1 MTGCYYLGVDGGGT
15 KTSFVLINEQR
26 DVVAEHKGGSSYH
39 LQTGLIGLRNVLAEG
54 IDALKATAGIDGQAI
69 EYAFFGLPAF
79 GEDIAFDPRISALP
93 RQLLGHD
100 RYTCGNDMVCGWA
113 GSLGCSDGIN
123 IVAGTGSIGYG
134 ERRGVSARGGGWGEV
149 FSDEGSAYWIAVQA
163 LNLFTKMSDGRAT
176 KGPLYTI
183 IKSHFDLQ
191 DDLHICGKVMSYG
204 VTTRDEIAQLA
215 ILVRQAAEQGDQR
228 AIALFNQ
235 AARELYE
242 IVDSIRRTLQFD
254 TDEIVPVSYSG
265 GVFKAGDLIMTP
277 FEKLL
282 VDKRH
287 NYQLVQ
293 PKFSPCVGAALYA
306 ANLSMTGASRHLAQP
321 SA

>member
-1 MTGCYYLGVDGGGT
+1 M
-15 KTSFVLINEQR
+15 
-26 DVVAEHKGGSSYH
+26 
-39 LQTGLIGLRNVLAEG
+39 IGLRNVLAEG
-54 IDALKATAGIDGQAI
+54 IEKLKAEAGIDGQAI

-79 GEDIAFDPRISALP
+79 GEDMAFDPRISILP
-93 RQLLGHD
+93 KALLGHD
-100 RYTCGNDMVCGWA
+100 RYTCGNDMICGWA

-134 ERRGVSARGGGWGEV
+134 ERRDVSARGGGWGEV
-149 FSDEGSAYWIAVQA
+149 FSDERSAYWIAVQA

-176 KGPLYTI
+176 KGPLYAI
-183 IKSHFDLQ
+183 MRSHFDLQ

-215 ILVRQAAEQGDQR
+215 MLVRQAAEQNDHR

-235 AARELYE
+235 AARELYD
-242 IVDSIRRTLQFD
+242 IVDTIRRQLGFEA
-254 TDEIVPVSYSG
+254 DEIVPVSYSG
-265 GVFKAGDLIMTP
+265 GVFKAGDLILKP

-282 VDKRH
+282 SETRH
-287 NYQLVQ
+287 KYQLTQ

-306 ANLSMTGASRHLAQP
+306 ANLSMTERAQVLVQ
-321 SA
+321 STG

>member
-1 MTGCYYLGVDGGGT
+1 MSGVYYLGVDGGGT
-15 KTSFVLINEQR
+15 KTSFVLINQNR
-26 DVVAEHKGGSSYH
+26 DIAAEHKGGSSYH

-54 IDALKATAGIDGQAI
+54 IHALKTKVGIDGQAI

-79 GEDIAFDPRISALP
+79 GEDLAFDPRISDLP
-93 RQLLGHD
+93 RPLLGHD

-163 LNLFTKMSDGRAT
+163 LNMFTKMSDGRAT
-176 KGPLYTI
+176 RGPLYSI
-183 IKSHFDLQ
+183 MRSHFDLE

-215 ILVRQAAEQGDQR
+215 MLVRQAAEQGDHR

-235 AARELYE
+235 AARELYN
-242 IVDSIRRTLQFD
+242 IVDTIRRKLGFEAE
-254 TDEIVPVSYSG
+254 EIVPVSYSG
-265 GVFKAGDLIMTP
+265 GVFRAGELIMKP

-282 VDKRH
+282 SENRH
-287 NYQLVQ
+287 NYQLTQ

-306 ANLSMTGASRHLAQP
+306 ANLSRTERVQHLVK
-321 SA
+321 SSG